1 MHAEGECMDGRGV
14 DRRVKKT
21 KKQLRQALMD
31 LMTEKP
37 SKSISV
43 RELAERA
50 DINRGTFYIHYQ
62 DVNDLLQRLEDEMA
76 TPAGAIIMDGV
87 RAL

>member
-1 MHAEGECMDGRGV
+1 MAN
-14 DRRVKKT
+14 
-21 KKQLRQALMD
+21 
-31 LMTEKP
+31 
-37 SKSISV
+37 
-43 RELAERA
+43 ERA
-50 DINRGTFYIHYQ
+50 ARTAQTRARIKAALVELIGEKGFDALTVSDVTRRAKINRGTFYIHYQ

>member
-1 MHAEGECMDGRGV
+1 MDGRGV

-76 TPAGAIIMDGV
+76 APAGAIIMDGV

>member
-1 MHAEGECMDGRGV
+1 M
-14 DRRVKKT
+14 RRASV
-21 KKQLRQALMD
+21 
-31 LMTEKP
+31 KP

-43 RELAERA
+43 RERAERA
-50 DINRGTFYIHYQ
+50 DINRGTFYILYQ

-76 TPAGAIIMDGV
+76 TQAGAIIMDGV

>member
-1 MHAEGECMDGRGV
+1 M
-14 DRRVKKT
+14 RRASV
-21 KKQLRQALMD
+21 
-31 LMTEKP
+31 KP

-87 RAL
+87 RTL

>member
-1 MHAEGECMDGRGV
+1 MDGRGV

-21 KKQLRQALMD
+21 KKQLRQALTD

-62 DVNDLLQRLEDEMA
+62 GVNDLLQRLEDEMA

>member
-1 MHAEGECMDGRGV
+1 M
-14 DRRVKKT
+14 RRASVN
-21 KKQLRQALMD
+21 
-31 LMTEKP
+31 P

>member
-1 MHAEGECMDGRGV
+1 M
-14 DRRVKKT
+14 RRASV
-21 KKQLRQALMD
+21 
-31 LMTEKP
+31 KP
-37 SKSISV
+37 SKSTSV

-62 DVNDLLQRLEDEMA
+62 DINDLLQRLEDEMA

>member
-1 MHAEGECMDGRGV
+1 M
-14 DRRVKKT
+14 RRASV
-21 KKQLRQALMD
+21 
-31 LMTEKP
+31 KP
-37 SKSISV
+37 SKSTSV

>member
-1 MHAEGECMDGRGV
+1 MDGRGV

>member
-1 MHAEGECMDGRGV
+1 M
-14 DRRVKKT
+14 RRASV
-21 KKQLRQALMD
+21 
-31 LMTEKP
+31 KP

-43 RELAERA
+43 RERAERA

-62 DVNDLLQRLEDEMA
+62 NVNDLLQRLKDEMA